1 MPLSRIRPLGLKLAF
16 ADRSYKLGEAIHATV
31 ELTPRS
37 DVEIREARVDL
48 VCEEQYL
55 ESYTVNVPSGQPSDA
70 GSPFNIGGT
79 YVPPRIPKQV
89 TKDVRQT
96 YVHSSVVFLAG
107 TTLPQGSPITYEAR
121 LDIETE
127 PPAHA
132 GVARLRWRLEC
143 VADVAMARDVKTRH
157 KVQVTVD

>member
-1 MPLSRIRPLGLKLAF
+1 MPLSRIRPLDLKLAF
-16 ADRSYKLGEAIHATV
+16 ADRSYGLGETIHATV

-55 ESYTVNVPSGQPSDA
+55 ESYTVQVPSGQPSDA

-96 YVHSSVVFLAG
+96 YVHSSVVFW
-107 TTLPQGSPITYEAR
+107 PIQPFLR
-121 LDIETE
+121 V
-127 PPAHA
+127 PPSRTKPGWTSKPSRRPTPA
-132 GVARLRWRLEC
+132 
-143 VADVAMARDVKTRH
+143 
-157 KVQVTVD
+157 